1 MASFDQLRRKQDRAF
16 LKLCATSRGLV
27 EHSSSKKKPC
37 SPPCRSDASVAN
49 QSARDLSAS
58 LGSEPF
64 KVFHLRLR
72 IGLLYCSITVHRP
85 KLHEHRLHEKARR
98 GIERLI
104 ADRGIQPGTRVP
116 AERELARELYVSVT
130 TIRTALK
137 ALELEGKIERAPG
150 RWTIVR

>member
-1 MASFDQLRRKQDRAF
+1 M
-16 LKLCATSRGLV
+16 
-27 EHSSSKKKPC
+27 
-37 SPPCRSDASVAN
+37 
-49 QSARDLSAS
+49 
-58 LGSEPF
+58 
-64 KVFHLRLR
+64 RLR
-72 IGLLYCSITVHRP
+72 IGLLYCSITVHQP
-85 KLHEHRLHEKARR
+85 KLPEHKLHEKARR

-137 ALELEGKIERAPG
+137 ALEPEGKIERAPG